1 MLRRLPQ
8 MTTRRVPAS
17 MTLMR
22 SVSTSEGTLV
32 GTITDVLQTGAAHSM
47 VHLAEPMN
55 AAVATLA
62 PFAGDVP
69 MWVVLLGSSFVFQ
82 PVVFPLS
89 CLSAAMAA
97 KYERI
102 YPYLEAARNRLPKHP
117 SIRDRIQLRQ
127 ERRAIYKREGYS
139 PLLRYAAL
147 IQFPYV
153 ISWFIYVRHSIATY
167 PELFQDGGPSW
178 LPDLTQADPTFVL
191 PVLSGFLFYI
201 SSLRTVYMLPP
212 DHKMSYLPLLS
223 LALIPLWIDLPAG
236 VLLLLLSSATYSNV
250 VRYILALPR
259 VRKRLGYLNPHVARY
274 YARKPPLM
282 KIKFKDL

>member
-8 MTTRRVPAS
+8 VLTRRAPAT
-17 MTLMR
+17 MIQTR

-32 GTITDVLQTGAAHSM
+32 GTVTDVLQTGAAHSM
-47 VHLAEPMN
+47 AHLAEPMD

-69 MWVVLLGSSFVFQ
+69 MWVILLGSSFVFQ

-117 SIRDRIQLRQ
+117 SIRDRLQLRQ
-127 ERRAIYKREGYS
+127 ERRAIYKRERYS

-153 ISWFIYVRHSIATY
+153 ISWFIYVRHNIATY
-167 PELFQDGGPSW
+167 PELFENGGPSW
-178 LPDLTQADPTFVL
+178 LTDLTQADPTFVL
-191 PVLSGFLFYI
+191 PVLTGFLFYI

-250 VRYILALPR
+250 VRYVLALPR
-259 VRKRLGYLNPHVARY
+259 VRKRLGYLNPHVTKY

-282 KIKFKDL
+282 QVKFKDL